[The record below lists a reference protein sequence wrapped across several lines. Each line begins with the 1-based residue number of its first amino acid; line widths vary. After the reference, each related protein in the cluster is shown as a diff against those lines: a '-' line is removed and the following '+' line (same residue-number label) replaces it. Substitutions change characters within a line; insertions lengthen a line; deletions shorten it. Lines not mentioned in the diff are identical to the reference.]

1 MAGWRRPVRRWP
13 AAVAALAALVA
24 GVVVAARRA
33 RLEPMLV
40 QGESMLPTLR
50 PGQRIAVGPPTRPLW
65 RGAVVVV
72 RHPSRDGLEL
82 VKRVVGLPGD
92 RVRLPDGRLDA
103 VLGPDEY
110 LVLGD
115 HREAS
120 TDGRAFGPVGRERIV
135 GLVRFAYWPP
145 RRLRGS
151 VPGRDPRRGSR
162 SA

>member
-1 MAGWRRPVRRWP
+1 MSGRRRPVRRW
-13 AAVAALAALVA
+13 AGALAALAA
-24 GVVVAARRA
+24 GVVLAARRA

-50 PGQRIAVGPPTRPLW
+50 PGQRIAVGPPKRPLR

-72 RHPSRDGLEL
+72 RHPARDGLEV
-82 VKRVVGLPGD
+82 VKRVVGLPGE
-92 RVRLPDGRLDA
+92 RVHLADGHPDA

-120 TDGRAFGPVGRERIV
+120 TDGRAFGPVGWERIV
-135 GLVRFAYWPP
+135 GVVRFAYWPP
-145 RRLRGS
+145 RRLR
-151 VPGRDPRRGSR
+151 V
-162 SA
+162 SAHAR